1 MNNLVINPNKYRL
14 NLIQLENI
22 ASEFC
27 GQTLEPTI
35 GDELTIE
42 FDSAVNLN
50 KFKNTLNSKFL
61 KD

>member
-14 NLIQLENI
+14 SLTQIEAL
-22 ASEFC
+22 ASEFLV
-27 GQTLEPTI
+27 QALESTV

-50 KFKNTLNSKFL
+50 KFKTTLNSKFL